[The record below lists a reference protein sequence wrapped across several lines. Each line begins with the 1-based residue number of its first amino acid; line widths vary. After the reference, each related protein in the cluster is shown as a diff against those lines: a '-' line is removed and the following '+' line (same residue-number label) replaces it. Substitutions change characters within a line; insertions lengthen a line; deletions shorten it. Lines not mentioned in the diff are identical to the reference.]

1 MVNGKFKTIEE
12 DGIVIF
18 DESDDLD
25 PGEVQILDEDD
36 ELDIDYL
43 LMETAR
49 QEAQQAND
57 SQIQHRVSVG
67 VIVAVVAFIAVICYI
82 NFRNII

>member
-1 MVNGKFKTIEE
+1 MANGKFKTIEE
-12 DGIVIF
+12 DRILIF

-25 PGEVQILDEDD
+25 PGEIQILDEDD
-36 ELDIDYL
+36 ELDTDYL

-49 QEAQQAND
+49 QEAQQAKD
-57 SQIQHRVSVG
+57 RQIQRRVSVG
-67 VIVAVVAFIAVICYI
+67 VIAAVVAFIAGVCYI